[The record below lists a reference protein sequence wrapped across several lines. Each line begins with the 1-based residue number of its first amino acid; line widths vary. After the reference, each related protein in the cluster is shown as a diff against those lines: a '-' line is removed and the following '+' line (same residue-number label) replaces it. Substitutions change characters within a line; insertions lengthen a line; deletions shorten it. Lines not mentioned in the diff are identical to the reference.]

1 MENWRKYTWVL
12 PIIGAII
19 LIISIST
26 PVMDDSTVTIDD
38 GWDIDT
44 YKMPL
49 DIWMVGYYEVGPYD
63 GWVDELADF
72 TDFLIVD
79 LLPFIICFI
88 GLLIGVITGIAAGVS
103 GYRGEFRKNIATI
116 SGILMITF
124 TLLFIIWVEVDWSPY
139 SGETITYVDEW
150 DDTITVS
157 YQFDPGF
164 GIIGPFIGGAF
175 CIVGGVLQQEERV
188 IPIASKRPGVTPT
201 LKPKYCPHCGAK
213 VAGKFCS
220 NCGKS
225 LLL

>member
-1 MENWRKYTWVL
+1 MENWRKYIWAL

-19 LIISIST
+19 VIISIST
-26 PVMDDSTVTIDD
+26 PVMDDPTITIDD
-38 GWDIDT
+38 GWDIYS
-44 YKMPL
+44 YKMSM
-49 DIWMVGYYEVGPYD
+49 DIWMVGYYEAGPYD
-63 GWVDELADF
+63 GWVDELANF
-72 TDFLIVD
+72 IDFLIID

-103 GYRGEFRKNIATI
+103 GYRRDFRKNIAII
-116 SGILMITF
+116 SGILTIAF
-124 TLLFIIWVEVDWSPY
+124 TLLFIIWVEVDWGPY

-164 GIIGPFIGGAF
+164 GIIGPFIGAAF
-175 CIVGGVLQQEERV
+175 CIVGGVLQQEERA
-188 IPIASKRPGVTPT
+188 IPIESKRPGVTPA

-213 VAGKFCS
+213 AAGKFCS
-220 NCGKS
+220 NCGKP